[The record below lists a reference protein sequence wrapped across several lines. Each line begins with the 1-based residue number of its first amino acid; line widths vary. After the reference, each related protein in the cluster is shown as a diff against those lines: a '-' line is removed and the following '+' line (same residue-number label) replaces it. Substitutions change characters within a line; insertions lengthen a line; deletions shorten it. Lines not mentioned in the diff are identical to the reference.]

1 MRGGATRQPD
11 RSARPPRPPSTTN
24 FLLAWNGKYATT
36 PSRRWLI
43 ACRRVRDYMPQAQK
57 TRTERLLQSF
67 AQTRFGGRLFV
78 TVFPAID
85 RRLLPLTR
93 GRLST
98 GLGQP
103 VVLLHVRGAQS
114 GIERTV
120 PLLATKT
127 GDRVLLVASKA
138 GAAKHPAW
146 YHNVRADPDVEV
158 TIDGLRRPM
167 RAQIAAEEER
177 DRLWRIVCDNYSG
190 YATYQ
195 RRAGGRVIPIVTLQP
210 R

>member
-1 MRGGATRQPD
+1 M
-11 RSARPPRPPSTTN
+11 
-24 FLLAWNGKYATT
+24 
-36 PSRRWLI
+36 
-43 ACRRVRDYMPQAQK
+43 RDYRPQAEK
-57 TRTERLLQSF
+57 NRFEKLLQAF
-67 AQTRFGGRLFV
+67 AQTRFGGSLFL

-85 RRLLPLTR
+85 RRLIPLTH

-103 VVLLHVRGAQS
+103 IVLLHARGARS

-127 GDRVLLVASKA
+127 GETILLVASKA
-138 GAAKHPAW
+138 GSLRHPAW
-146 YHNVRADPDVEV
+146 LHNVRAHPDVDV
-158 TIDGLRRPM
+158 TIDGHRRPM
-167 RAQIAAEEER
+167 RAEITTGVER
-177 DRLWRIVCDNYSG
+177 DRFWNVVCDNYSG

-195 RRAGGRVIPIVTLQP
+195 RRAGERLIPVVALAP